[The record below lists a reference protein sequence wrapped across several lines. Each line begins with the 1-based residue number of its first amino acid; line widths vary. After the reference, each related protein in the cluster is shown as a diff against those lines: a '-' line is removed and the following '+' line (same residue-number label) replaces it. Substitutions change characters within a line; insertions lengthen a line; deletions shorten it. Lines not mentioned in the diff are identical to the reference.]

1 MTYDYSIQDIYALS
15 NKIHIF
21 DLHELKLLYV
31 VLSTCRHSSSFFFWT
46 PDILVHVPEIVHVVL
61 CNRHTFEI
69 IHYTFNMKFNKDIL
83 RNLIYSYSSK
93 LCNGLFR
100 NWGRYHVGIDSF
112 YVWHVNVLGILTSA
126 CDIVVAGGSV
136 ICIYLLWKQDVQV
149 CICLLASNKS
159 LYRLLKWSPM
169 VYILPLLK
177 RTFNNNSSLS
187 TVLSYHIC
195 RISREYKL

>member
-1 MTYDYSIQDIYALS
+1 MLCQWHMIIVFKIFTHYQTRSTYLIWTNWSYYTWYSLRVDIL
-15 NKIHIF
+15 
-21 DLHELKLLYV
+21 
-31 VLSTCRHSSSFFFWT
+31 VLFFLNTRHSSSC
-46 PDILVHVPEIVHVVL
+46 VPEIVHVVL

-169 VYILPLLK
+169 VYILPLL
-177 RTFNNNSSLS
+177 
-187 TVLSYHIC
+187 
-195 RISREYKL
+195 